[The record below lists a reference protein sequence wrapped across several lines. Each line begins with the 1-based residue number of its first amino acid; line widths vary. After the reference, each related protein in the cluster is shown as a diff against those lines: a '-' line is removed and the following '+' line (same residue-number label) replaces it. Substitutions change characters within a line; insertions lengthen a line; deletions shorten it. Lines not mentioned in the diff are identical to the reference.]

1 MDKVTI
7 NIPALWADHHV
18 LAVRQALGQVKGVA
32 EVTASALYQDVLI
45 QYDPAAVT
53 PEALAGALAQ
63 AGYQVAAAQFL
74 PTHPLRIDDSSDW
87 FQFQERITVTDNRD
101 LEMSGDFRKY

>member
-1 MDKVTI
+1 M
-7 NIPALWADHHV
+7 
-18 LAVRQALGQVKGVA
+18 A
-32 EVTASALYQDVLI
+32 EVTASALYRDVQI

-53 PEALAGALAQ
+53 PEALAAALAQ
-63 AGYQVAAAQFL
+63 AGYQVAAAQAL
-74 PTHPLRIDDSSDW
+74 PAHPLGIDDSSAW

>member
-1 MDKVTI
+1 MEKVTL
-7 NIPALWADHHV
+7 NIPTLWADHHV

-32 EVTASALYQDVLI
+32 EVTASALYRDVLI

-53 PEALAGALAQ
+53 PEVLADALAQ
-63 AGYQVAAAQFL
+63 AGYPVAAAQSL

>member
-1 MDKVTI
+1 MEKVTLY
-7 NIPALWADHHV
+7 IPTLWADHHV

-45 QYDPAAVT
+45 QYDPAVVK
-53 PEALAGALAQ
+53 PEALIGALAQ
-63 AGYQVAAAQFL
+63 AGYQVAAALSL